1 MQKRLLLWRTDL
13 KFGLIWLHIFCRQS
27 QRKGCWIKVK
37 ITNINA
43 VSSSHFIGVRIVCL
57 AIFRAHCSLS
67 SLDLVEASVTNIN
80 GGDRLQ
86 NGGCLKN
93 HPMSISPNILA
104 CLKTNNISFL
114 LKFFGKCAF
123 PLKSQLE
130 QDLLQR
136 WCFPKEVDLVY
147 YLFNFY
153 DTSLRLA
160 GRNIRGFK
168 KVMFL
173 KISFLKMFVCKN

>member
-1 MQKRLLLWRTDL
+1 ML
-13 KFGLIWLHIFCRQS
+13 KEI
-27 QRKGCWIKVK
+27 
-37 ITNINA
+37 
-43 VSSSHFIGVRIVCL
+43 L
-57 AIFRAHCSLS
+57 AAHCSLS

-114 LKFFGKCAF
+114 LKFFGKRSF

-136 WCFPKEVDLVY
+136 
-147 YLFNFY
+147 
-153 DTSLRLA
+153 
-160 GRNIRGFK
+160 
-168 KVMFL
+168 
-173 KISFLKMFVCKN
+173 